1 MRLLARRLIPLTFA
15 IGVLAPAAAG
25 PTLTAAAA
33 NPIVTEN
40 QETGTTA
47 WQIGAQPANDTI
59 GQIKGYAS
67 ATSVS
72 QNQSIKFYVSV
83 YPPQTYSIDF
93 YRIGWY
99 GRRGGRL
106 RLHVSPLLGTT
117 PPPCFPD
124 GSAAPTHLGWEP
136 SPN

>member
-67 ATSVS
+67 ATSVR
-72 QNQSIKFYVSV
+72 QNQSIKFYVSA
-83 YPPQTYSIDF
+83 YPRQTYSLVF
-93 YRIGWY
+93 YRIGSDGGP
-99 GRRGGRL
+99 GRERR
-106 RLHVSPLLGTT
+106 HHIP
-117 PPPCFPD
+117 
-124 GSAAPTHLGWEP
+124 
-136 SPN
+136 

>member
-1 MRLLARRLIPLTFA
+1 MGLLARRLIPLTFA

-72 QNQSIKFYVSV
+72 QNQSTTFYVSV
-83 YPPQTYSIDF
+83 YPPQPHPTHS
-93 YRIGWY
+93 YRLAWD
-99 GRRGGRL
+99 GRL
-106 RLHVSPLLGTT
+106 
-117 PPPCFPD
+117 
-124 GSAAPTHLGWEP
+124 A
-136 SPN
+136 

>member
-40 QETGTTA
+40 QETRTTA

-67 ATSVS
+67 ATSGS
-72 QNQSIKFYVSV
+72 QNQSITFYVSV

-93 YRIGWY
+93 YRIGGDVGL
-99 GRRGGRL
+99 GRRPWLTISRL
-106 RLHVSPLLGTT
+106 PCT
-117 PPPCFPD
+117 PP
-124 GSAAPTHLGWEP
+124 APRRP
-136 SPN
+136 